1 MNKNVD
7 NVVSVFLLSLP
18 LNRDVEKM
26 SKILKLKRNFL
37 IKIVTEVKVVDER
50 RPKMLSRRKL
60 IFSDHF
66 VDLI

>member
-18 LNRDVEKM
+18 LNRDEEKM

-37 IKIVTEVKVVDER
+37 IKIVTEVKVLDER

-66 VDLI
+66 VNLI

>member
-7 NVVSVFLLSLP
+7 NVVIVFLLPLP
-18 LNRDVEKM
+18 LNRDEEKM

-37 IKIVTEVKVVDER
+37 IKIVTEVKVLDER

-66 VDLI
+66 VNLI